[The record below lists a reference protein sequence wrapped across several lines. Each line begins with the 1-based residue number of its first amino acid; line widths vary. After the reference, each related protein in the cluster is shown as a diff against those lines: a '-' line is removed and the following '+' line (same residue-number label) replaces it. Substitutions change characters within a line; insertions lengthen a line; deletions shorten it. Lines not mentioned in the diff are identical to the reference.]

1 MTLAPKTAVVALFC
15 VLGTVMT
22 FLVTAA
28 QMKIAT
34 AIDILF
40 WVVYDFENFM
50 IVNVIQ
56 NLFLIFLPLIEFYL
70 EIIKKRTGGAFV
82 SKGNNIVL
90 PKL

>member
-1 MTLAPKTAVVALFC
+1 
-15 VLGTVMT
+15 MT

>member
-1 MTLAPKTAVVALFC
+1 
-15 VLGTVMT
+15 
-22 FLVTAA
+22 
-28 QMKIAT
+28 MKIAT

-40 WVVYDFENFM
+40 WVVYDFEIFM